1 MNNFKEFSSW
11 NSNEVIEWLNS
22 IGLSRYSSNFE
33 ANGIS
38 GYDLCYLTNEDFK
51 NLGIS
56 NPHDKNVL
64 VRYIRLKTLEECKII
79 FLFINYLILFYK

>member
-33 ANGIS
+33 ANSIS
-38 GYDLCYLTNEDFK
+38 GYDLCYLTNDDFRS
-51 NLGIS
+51 LGIQ
-56 NPHDKNVL
+56 NIHDKNIL
-64 VRYIRLKTLEECKII
+64 IKHIRTKTLDECKI
-79 FLFINYLILFYK
+79 FYII

>member
-33 ANGIS
+33 ANSIS
-38 GYDLCYLTNEDFK
+38 GYDLW
-51 NLGIS
+51 I
-56 NPHDKNVL
+56 
-64 VRYIRLKTLEECKII
+64 LKI
-79 FLFINYLILFYK
+79 